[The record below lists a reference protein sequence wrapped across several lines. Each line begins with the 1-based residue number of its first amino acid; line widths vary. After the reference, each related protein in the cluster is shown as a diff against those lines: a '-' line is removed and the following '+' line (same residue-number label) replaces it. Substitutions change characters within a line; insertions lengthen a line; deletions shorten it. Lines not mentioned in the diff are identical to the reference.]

1 MRLTTPKGAEHP
13 RALFSPEEVKALR
26 ARAANEAISARALA
40 REKGCHP
47 ETINRIL
54 RGETYR

>member
-1 MRLTTPKGAEHP
+1 MRLTTPKGEEHP
-13 RALFSPEEVKALR
+13 RARFTNVEAKALR
-26 ARAANEAISARALA
+26 ERAANEGTSARQIA